1 MFEAVI
7 LLVIIALVLLF
18 LRAGRQNTIAY
29 RKRVAPPNRGNAI
42 DDHPTAFGHSGS
54 SDQFYT
60 NSPGSENTLYE
71 PLAFG
76 GAEFGGGGAGESYDT
91 GTFGGES
98 YDTGTFGG
106 ESYDTGA
113 YGSDPS
119 DAGDAG
125 NAFSYDDSGSSC
137 DSDGSGSDSSSDS
150 SGDSCSSSN
159 D

>member
-7 LLVIIALVLLF
+7 LLVIIALALLF
-18 LRAGRQNTIAY
+18 LRAGRQNTIVY

-42 DDHPTAFGHSGS
+42 NDHPTAFGHSGA

-91 GTFGGES
+91 GTFGG
-98 YDTGTFGG
+98 
-106 ESYDTGA
+106 
-113 YGSDPS
+113 DPS
-119 DAGDAG
+119 DAGIAG
-125 NAFSYDDSGSSC
+125 SAFSYDDSGSSC
-137 DSDGSGSDSSSDS
+137 DSGGSGSDSSSDS

-159 D
+159 DW